1 MLAVSPN
8 GSNTMV
14 VGRCLCAGFGHRLP
28 SDSDHH
34 RVRPICHEDTN
45 RGAIWRVTEMKLLP
59 AARDVFIALTF
70 ITALIHARGE
80 FVHANPY
87 LAKPGEAPLK
97 ARVGTC
103 AVTGGFIHLYAAL
116 DNRLFNKYGI
126 SAEHVVLRG
135 GVVAMAALGADEIQ
149 FLYCNADTNIVR
161 IATGADGKLVAS
173 PLLGLPYVV
182 LARKDINRPTD
193 LKGKSIGV
201 TRPGDLPHRLA
212 RAFLKK
218 SNLSE
223 EEVTLRPLGGTPTER
238 YGALLQ
244 NIVQAT
250 LIQPPL
256 DVQGRKD
263 GFNVIYHLND
273 LGFPFIY
280 SSLFTNSRTS
290 KERVVLVQRFVAALA
305 ETVYFVEKNPQQ
317 AMAAVGKTLSIKDPE
332 VLQSAY
338 DAYAVRLVNRR
349 MIVPPKLVAET
360 IETARAEGT
369 SIRKTP
375 AEVFDNSFVEN
386 LEKSGFLKE
395 LWRGDVPESRKT
407 P

>member
-1 MLAVSPN
+1 M
-8 GSNTMV
+8 
-14 VGRCLCAGFGHRLP
+14 RRLP
-28 SDSDHH
+28 N
-34 RVRPICHEDTN
+34 IC
-45 RGAIWRVTEMKLLP
+45 P
-59 AARDVFIALTF
+59 AKDFFIALTF
-70 ITALIHARGE
+70 VTVLICAQGE
-80 FVHANPY
+80 FAHANPY
-87 LAKPGEAPLK
+87 LAKPGEPVMK

-116 DNRLFNKYGI
+116 NNRIFDKYGI
-126 SAEHVVLRG
+126 NVEHVVLRG
-135 GVVAMAALGADEIQ
+135 GVVAMAALTSNEIQ

-161 IATGADGKLVAS
+161 IAAGADGKLVAS
-173 PLLGLPYVV
+173 PLVGLPYVV
-182 LARKDINRPTD
+182 LARGDIKKPAD

-218 SNLSE
+218 SNLTE
-223 EEVTLRPLGGTPTER
+223 TEVTLRPLGGTPTER

-244 NIVQAT
+244 DIVQAT

-280 SSLFTNSRTS
+280 SSVFTNSRTLQE
-290 KERVVLVQRFVAALA
+290 KPLLVQRFVAGLA

-317 AMAAVGKTLSIKDPE
+317 AMAAVGKTLSIKDPA

-338 DAYAVRLVNRR
+338 DAYAMRLVNRR

-360 IETARAEGT
+360 IETAREEGT
-369 SIRKTP
+369 SIRKKP
-375 AEVFDNSFVEN
+375 AEVFDNTFVEN
-386 LEKSGFLKE
+386 LEKSGFLREIWKGE
-395 LWRGDVPESRKT
+395 VPEGK
-407 P
+407 

>member
-1 MLAVSPN
+1 MK
-8 GSNTMV
+8 
-14 VGRCLCAGFGHRLP
+14 RL
-28 SDSDHH
+28 SD
-34 RVRPICHEDTN
+34 IC
-45 RGAIWRVTEMKLLP
+45 P
-59 AARDVFIALTF
+59 AKDIFTALTF
-70 ITALIHARGE
+70 AIVLMHAHGE
-80 FVHANPY
+80 SAHANPY
-87 LAKPGEAPLK
+87 LARPGEPVVK

-116 DNRLFNKYGI
+116 NNRIFDKYGI
-126 SAEHVVLRG
+126 NVEHVVLRG
-135 GVVAMAALGADEIQ
+135 GVVAMAALTSDEIQ

-173 PLLGLPYVV
+173 PLVGLPYVV
-182 LARKDINRPTD
+182 LTRGDIKKPAD

-218 SNLSE
+218 SNLTE
-223 EEVTLRPLGGTPTER
+223 TEVTLRPLGGTPTER
-238 YGALLQ
+238 YSALLQ
-244 NIVQAT
+244 DIVQAT

-280 SSLFTNSRTS
+280 SSVFTNSRTL
-290 KERVVLVQRFVAALA
+290 KERPLLVQRFVGGLA
-305 ETVYFVEKNPQQ
+305 EAVYFVEKNPQQ

-360 IETARAEGT
+360 IEIAREEGT
-369 SIRKTP
+369 NIRKKP
-375 AEVFDNSFVEN
+375 AEVFDNTFVEN
-386 LEKSGFLKE
+386 LEKSAFLKE
-395 LWRGDVPESRKT
+395 LWKGEVPEGRPS

>member
-1 MLAVSPN
+1 MKRLSI
-8 GSNTMV
+8 
-14 VGRCLCAGFGHRLP
+14 LC
-28 SDSDHH
+28 S
-34 RVRPICHEDTN
+34 
-45 RGAIWRVTEMKLLP
+45 
-59 AARDVFIALTF
+59 ARDVLIALAF
-70 ITALIHARGE
+70 VGVLINAHGS

-87 LAKPGEAPLK
+87 LVKPGEPPLK
-97 ARVGTC
+97 ARVGSC

-116 DNRLFNKYGI
+116 ENRIFNKYGVG
-126 SAEHVVLRG
+126 AEHVVLRG
-135 GVVAMAALGADEIQ
+135 GVVGMAALGADEIQ

-161 IATGADGKLVAS
+161 VATGADGKLVAS
-173 PLLGLPYVV
+173 LLLGLPYVL
-182 LARKDINRPTD
+182 LARKDIKTPAD

-218 SNLSE
+218 TDLSE

-280 SSLFTNSRTS
+280 SSLFTNSRTA
-290 KERVVLVQRFVAALA
+290 KQRAVLVQRFVAALG

-317 AMAAVGKTLSIKDPE
+317 AMAAVGKTLSIKDPD

-338 DAYAVRLVNRR
+338 DNYAMKLVNRR
-349 MIVPPKLVAET
+349 MIVPPRLVAET

-369 SIRKTP
+369 NIRKTP

-386 LEKSGFLKE
+386 LETSGFLKE
-395 LWRGDVPESRKT
+395 LWKGNVPESRNT

>member
-1 MLAVSPN
+1 
-8 GSNTMV
+8 
-14 VGRCLCAGFGHRLP
+14 
-28 SDSDHH
+28 
-34 RVRPICHEDTN
+34 
-45 RGAIWRVTEMKLLP
+45 MKLLP
-59 AARDVFIALTF
+59 AICSARNVFIALTY
-70 ITALIHARGE
+70 IIVLIHGRAE
-80 FVHANPY
+80 FVHANAY
-87 LAKPGEAPLK
+87 LAKPGEPAVK

-103 AVTGGFIHLYAAL
+103 AVTGGFIHLYTAL
-116 DNRLFNKYGI
+116 HNRIFDKYGI
-126 SAEHVVLRG
+126 NTEHVVLRG
-135 GVVAMAALGADEIQ
+135 GVVAMAALGSDEIQ

-161 IATGADGKLVAS
+161 IATGADGKLIAS
-173 PLLGLPYVV
+173 PLVGLPYVV
-182 LARKDINRPTD
+182 LARKDITKPAD

-218 SNLSE
+218 SSLTE
-223 EEVTLRPLGGTPTER
+223 TEVTLRPLGGTPTER
-238 YGALLQ
+238 YSALLQ
-244 NIVQAT
+244 DIVQAT

-273 LGFPFIY
+273 LGFPFVY
-280 SSLFTNSRTS
+280 SSVFTNSRTL
-290 KERVVLVQRFVAALA
+290 KEKPRLVQRFVAGLA

-360 IETARAEGT
+360 IETARGEGT
-369 SIRKTP
+369 NIRKPPT
-375 AEVFDNSFVEN
+375 EVFDNSFVEN
-386 LEKSGFLKE
+386 LDKSGFLKE
-395 LWRGDVPESRKT
+395 LWKGDVPESRKT

>member
-1 MLAVSPN
+1 
-8 GSNTMV
+8 
-14 VGRCLCAGFGHRLP
+14 
-28 SDSDHH
+28 
-34 RVRPICHEDTN
+34 
-45 RGAIWRVTEMKLLP
+45 MKLLP
-59 AARDVFIALTF
+59 DLCSARIAVITF
-70 ITALIHARGE
+70 AVVAVLINTRGA

-87 LAKPGEAPLK
+87 QAKTGEPPLK

-116 DNRLFNKYGI
+116 DNRIFNKYGI
-126 SAEHVVLRG
+126 SVEHVVLRG

-173 PLLGLPYVV
+173 PLLGLPYVL
-182 LARKDINRPTD
+182 LARKDVKTPAD

-212 RAFLKK
+212 RVFLKK

-223 EEVTLRPLGGTPTER
+223 DEVTLRPLGGTPTER

-280 SSLFTNSRTS
+280 SSLFTNSRTL
-290 KERVVLVQRFVAALA
+290 KERAVLAQRFVAALA

-317 AMAAVGKTLSIKDPE
+317 AMAAVGKTLSIKDPD

-349 MIVPPKLVAET
+349 MIVPPMLVAET

-369 SIRKTP
+369 RVRKTP
-375 AEVFDNSFVEN
+375 ADVFDNSFVEN
-386 LEKSGFLKE
+386 LEKTGFLKE
-395 LWRGDVPESRKT
+395 LWRGDPREEKRK

>member
-1 MLAVSPN
+1 MKRMSDI
-8 GSNTMV
+8 
-14 VGRCLCAGFGHRLP
+14 CP
-28 SDSDHH
+28 SK
-34 RVRPICHEDTN
+34 
-45 RGAIWRVTEMKLLP
+45 GAL
-59 AARDVFIALTF
+59 IALTF
-70 ITALIHARGE
+70 VTVLICARGE
-80 FVHANPY
+80 FAHANPY
-87 LAKPGEAPLK
+87 LAKPGEPVLK
-97 ARVGTC
+97 VRVGTC

-116 DNRLFNKYGI
+116 NNRIFDKYGI
-126 SAEHVVLRG
+126 NTEHVVLRG
-135 GVVAMAALGADEIQ
+135 GVVAMAALGSDEIQ

-173 PLLGLPYVV
+173 PLVGLPYVV
-182 LARKDINRPTD
+182 LARKDIAKPAD

-218 SNLSE
+218 VNLTE
-223 EEVTLRPLGGTPTER
+223 AEVTLRPLGGTPTER

-244 NIVQAT
+244 DIVQAT

-256 DVQGRKD
+256 DVQGKKD

-280 SSLFTNSRTS
+280 SSVFTNSKTL
-290 KERVVLVQRFVAALA
+290 KEKPLLVQRFVAGLA

-338 DAYAVRLVNRR
+338 DAYAIRLVNRR
-349 MIVPPKLVAET
+349 MIVPAKLVAET
-360 IETARAEGT
+360 IETAREEGT
-369 SIRKTP
+369 NIRRKP
-375 AEVFDNSFVEN
+375 AEVFDNTFVEN
-386 LEKSGFLKE
+386 LEKSGFLKD
-395 LWRGDVPESRKT
+395 LWKGEVPAAERA

>member
-1 MLAVSPN
+1 MKRRA
-8 GSNTMV
+8 
-14 VGRCLCAGFGHRLP
+14 
-28 SDSDHH
+28 
-34 RVRPICHEDTN
+34 
-45 RGAIWRVTEMKLLP
+45 AIYT
-59 AARDVFIALTF
+59 ARDVSIALTIF
-70 ITALIHARGE
+70 TVLVNVPGE
-80 FVHANPY
+80 FAHANPY
-87 LAKPGEAPLK
+87 LAKAGEPVIK

-116 DNRLFNKYGI
+116 NNHIFDKYGI
-126 SAEHVVLRG
+126 NAEHVVLRG
-135 GVVAMAALGADEIQ
+135 GVVAMAALGSDEIQ

-173 PLLGLPYVV
+173 PLVGLPYVV
-182 LARKDINRPTD
+182 LARRDITKPSD

-218 SNLSE
+218 SNLTE
-223 EEVTLRPLGGTPTER
+223 AEVALRPLGGTPTER
-238 YGALLQ
+238 YSALLQ
-244 NIVQAT
+244 DIVQAT

-280 SSLFTNSRTS
+280 SSVFTNSRTI
-290 KERVVLVQRFVAALA
+290 KDRPLLVQKFVAALA

-360 IETARAEGT
+360 IETAREERIN
-369 SIRKTP
+369 IRRRP
-375 AEVFDNSFVEN
+375 AEVFDNTFVEN

-395 LWRGDVPESRKT
+395 LWRGEVPEEKRK

>member
-1 MLAVSPN
+1 MNLLAVIYRAKDIF
-8 GSNTMV
+8 V
-14 VGRCLCAGFGHRLP
+14 
-28 SDSDHH
+28 
-34 RVRPICHEDTN
+34 
-45 RGAIWRVTEMKLLP
+45 
-59 AARDVFIALTF
+59 ALTF
-70 ITALIHARGE
+70 LTVLINAHEE
-80 FVHANPY
+80 FAHANPY
-87 LAKPGEAPLK
+87 LAKLEEHRVK

-103 AVTGGFIHLYAAL
+103 AVTGGFIHLYTAL
-116 DNRLFNKYGI
+116 DNRVFDKYGI
-126 SAEHVVLRG
+126 IPEHVVLRG
-135 GVVAMAALGADEIQ
+135 GVVAMAALGSDEIQ

-173 PLLGLPYVV
+173 PLVGLPYVV
-182 LARKDINRPTD
+182 LARRDITKPSD

-218 SNLSE
+218 SNLTE
-223 EEVTLRPLGGTPTER
+223 AEVTLRPLGGTPTER
-238 YGALLQ
+238 YSALLQ
-244 NIVQAT
+244 DLVQAT

-280 SSLFTNSRTS
+280 SSVFTNSKTL
-290 KERVVLVQRFVAALA
+290 KEKALLVQRFVAALA
-305 ETVYFVEKNPQQ
+305 ETVYFVEKNPQP

-360 IETARAEGT
+360 IETAREEGIN
-369 SIRKTP
+369 IRRRP
-375 AEVFDNSFVEN
+375 ADVFDNTFAEN
-386 LEKSGFLKE
+386 LGTSGFLKE
-395 LWRGDVPESRKT
+395 LWGGEVPEARKA

>member
-1 MLAVSPN
+1 MKQLPDISP
-8 GSNTMV
+8 
-14 VGRCLCAGFGHRLP
+14 A
-28 SDSDHH
+28 
-34 RVRPICHEDTN
+34 
-45 RGAIWRVTEMKLLP
+45 K
-59 AARDVFIALTF
+59 DVLIALTF
-70 ITALIHARGE
+70 VAVLICGHGE
-80 FVHANPY
+80 FAHSNPY
-87 LAKPGEAPLK
+87 LAKPGEPVLK
-97 ARVGTC
+97 VRVGTC

-116 DNRLFNKYGI
+116 NNRIFDKYGI
-126 SAEHVVLRG
+126 NTEHVVLRG
-135 GVVAMAALGADEIQ
+135 GVVAMAALGSDEIQ

-173 PLLGLPYVV
+173 PLVGLPYVV
-182 LARKDINRPTD
+182 LARRDITKPAD

-218 SNLSE
+218 SNLTE
-223 EEVTLRPLGGTPTER
+223 AEVTLRPLGGTPTER
-238 YGALLQ
+238 YSALLQ
-244 NIVQAT
+244 DIVQAT

-280 SSLFTNSRTS
+280 SSVFTNSRTL
-290 KERVVLVQRFVAALA
+290 KERPLLVQRFVAGLA
-305 ETVYFVEKNPQQ
+305 ETIYFVEKNPRQ

-349 MIVPPKLVAET
+349 MIVPAKLVAET
-360 IETARAEGT
+360 IETARDEGT
-369 SIRKTP
+369 NIRRKP
-375 AEVFDNSFVEN
+375 AEVFDNTFVEN
-386 LEKSGFLKE
+386 LEKSGFLRE
-395 LWRGDVPESRKT
+395 LWKGEVPEERRK

>member
-1 MLAVSPN
+1 
-8 GSNTMV
+8 
-14 VGRCLCAGFGHRLP
+14 
-28 SDSDHH
+28 
-34 RVRPICHEDTN
+34 
-45 RGAIWRVTEMKLLP
+45 MKLLP
-59 AARDVFIALTF
+59 DLCSARIAVITF
-70 ITALIHARGE
+70 AVVAVLINTRGA

-87 LAKPGEAPLK
+87 QAKTGEPPLK

-116 DNRLFNKYGI
+116 DNRIFNKYGI
-126 SAEHVVLRG
+126 SVEHVVLRG

-173 PLLGLPYVV
+173 PLLGLPYVL
-182 LARKDINRPTD
+182 LARKDVKTPAD

-223 EEVTLRPLGGTPTER
+223 DEVTLRPLGGTPTER

-280 SSLFTNSRTS
+280 SSLFTNSRTL
-290 KERVVLVQRFVAALA
+290 KERAVLAQRFVAALA

-317 AMAAVGKTLSIKDPE
+317 AMAAVGKTLSIKDPD

-349 MIVPPKLVAET
+349 MIVPPILVAET

-369 SIRKTP
+369 RVRKTP
-375 AEVFDNSFVEN
+375 ADVFDNSFVEN
-386 LEKSGFLKE
+386 LEKTGFLKE
-395 LWRGDVPESRKT
+395 LWRGDPREEKRK

>member
-1 MLAVSPN
+1 MK
-8 GSNTMV
+8 
-14 VGRCLCAGFGHRLP
+14 RLP
-28 SDSDHH
+28 NIS
-34 RVRPICHEDTN
+34 
-45 RGAIWRVTEMKLLP
+45 P
-59 AARDVFIALTF
+59 AKDVLIGLTF
-70 ITALIHARGE
+70 VTVLICARGE
-80 FVHANPY
+80 FAYANPY
-87 LAKPGEAPLK
+87 LSKAGETVIR

-116 DNRLFNKYGI
+116 NNRIFDKYGI

-135 GVVAMAALGADEIQ
+135 GVVAMAALGSDEIQ
-149 FLYCNADTNIVR
+149 FLYCNADTNIIR

-173 PLLGLPYVV
+173 PLVGLPYVV
-182 LARKDINRPTD
+182 LARRDITKPSD

-218 SNLSE
+218 SNLTE
-223 EEVTLRPLGGTPTER
+223 AEVTLRPLGGTPTER
-238 YGALLQ
+238 YSALLQ
-244 NIVQAT
+244 DLVQAT

-280 SSLFTNSRTS
+280 SSVFTNSKTL
-290 KERVVLVQRFVAALA
+290 KEKALLVQRFVAALA
-305 ETVYFVEKNPQQ
+305 ETVYFVEKNPQP

-360 IETARAEGT
+360 IETAREEGIN
-369 SIRKTP
+369 IRRRP
-375 AEVFDNSFVEN
+375 AEVFDNTFVEN
-386 LEKSGFLKE
+386 LGTSGFLKE
-395 LWRGDVPESRKT
+395 LWGGEVPEARKA